1 MALNWRQRQK
11 LELRQM
17 LYQTSLELFEANGYE
32 STTVQQITDQQ
43 GVAKGTFF
51 NHFPTKEHVIEEW
64 YNNITSRSLEAARK
78 RKDTSAEEAIVALIC
93 DMARQAMASPEL
105 LIAKSRNSAN
115 PLLIDAE
122 QQQDQKVHEY
132 LIQYCTQGKAQGE
145 LAGDLNEEFFVDL
158 IIAVLT
164 GSSRVW
170 VDTVPRFDFPT
181 VIRERVRFLFRA
193 ARPAHN

>member
-1 MALNWRQRQK
+1 MALSWRQRQK

-105 LIAKSRNSAN
+105 LIAKSRNSGN

-122 QQQDQKVHEY
+122 QQQNQKVHAY
-132 LIQYCTQGKAQGE
+132 LIQCCTQGKAQGE

-164 GSSRVW
+164 GSSRAW

>member
-132 LIQYCTQGKAQGE
+132 LIRYVTQGKAQGE

-164 GSSRVW
+164 GSSRAW